1 MRSSRKTHAGRRHR
15 EKRGV
20 QTADRTTPERD
31 RLFEFEALERLHR
44 VTTMFLGGQPPK
56 VILEEILRSA
66 IAVTEAD
73 FGNIQML
80 DPKSEELEIVVHRG
94 FPQWWLDFWNHVSKG
109 TGVCGTALKRGER
122 VIVEDVAHSP
132 IFEGTPAGEI
142 QAKAGIRAVQ
152 STPLMSQR
160 GTMLGMI
167 STHFRQP
174 GRPSDRALGLLDL
187 LARLA
192 ADIIERTKAEEA
204 VRFSEARFAG
214 ILRISA
220 DAIISVDAAQRIT
233 LWNTGAEETFG
244 YTAEE
249 VIGTPLAR
257 LIPERLRE
265 AVAKGI
271 EQFASQDEVTRK
283 VSRPGM
289 PLHGLRKDGEE
300 FPVEGFVS
308 KLRTDGTLTLTAS
321 IRDVTQSRRMEAEQ
335 RVLAD
340 LGHALSS
347 TLDYESTLTNVVR
360 MAARELGE
368 LIGLYI
374 VERGDVRRVRAASRH
389 PTDSP
394 WFAEVPAESQ
404 RVVGAQHPARQ
415 VIAAAKPVLLDISPE
430 VLERFAIDPDH
441 RRALESA
448 RIRSVMGIPLCI
460 ADECFGALVIQS
472 SSRAYRPEDLRF
484 AEEVGHRTAL
494 FIKNA
499 RLHQI
504 AQRAIQDRDEV
515 LRIVA
520 HDLKNPLSTIVMEA
534 DLLRLNEHLED
545 HGPQDAADAITRAA
559 NRMTRL
565 VQDLLDVS
573 RMDSE
578 PLAVTQARLSASAV
592 VSDLAKLEEP
602 LASAAGLAFRSD
614 VAPDAGDVFADRD
627 RLLQALE
634 NLVSNAIRHTNR
646 GGRVTIGAK
655 RNADAVVFSVS
666 DTGSGIPKASLPHV
680 FDRFA
685 RQRHVDKGSTGLGLP
700 IVKGI
705 VEAHGGNVWAESKVG
720 AGSTFYFTIPTAR
733 AQRENA
739 PRAE

>member
-1 MRSSRKTHAGRRHR
+1 VAAR
-15 EKRGV
+15 E
-20 QTADRTTPERD
+20 TTERD
-31 RLFEFEALERLHR
+31 RLFELDALERLHR
-44 VTTMFLGGQPPK
+44 LTMMFLGGEPPK

-94 FPQWWLDFWNHVSKG
+94 FPQWWLDYWNHVSKG

-132 IFEGTPAGEI
+132 IFEGTPAAEI
-142 QAKAGIRAVQ
+142 QEKAGIRAVQ

-174 GRPSDRALGLLDL
+174 GRPSDHALALLDL

-204 VRFSEARFAG
+204 IRFSEARFSG
-214 ILRISA
+214 ILKISA
-220 DAIISVDAAQRIT
+220 DAIISVDEAQRIT
-233 LWNTGAEETFG
+233 LWNTGAEKTFG
-244 YTAEE
+244 YSADE

-257 LIPERLRE
+257 MIPERFRE
-265 AVAKGI
+265 AVATGI
-271 EQFASQDEVTRK
+271 KQFASQDDVTRK
-283 VSRPGM
+283 VGGRGI
-289 PLHGLRKDGEE
+289 PLYGLRKDGEE
-300 FPVEGFVS
+300 FPVEGSVS
-308 KLRTDGTLTLTAS
+308 KLRMDDTLTLTAS
-321 IRDVTQSRRMEAEQ
+321 IRDVTQSRRLEAEQ

-340 LGHALSS
+340 LGHVLSS
-347 TLDYESTLTNVVR
+347 TLDYESTLTNIVR
-360 MAARELGE
+360 LAARELGE
-368 LIGLYI
+368 LIALYI

-394 WFAEVPAESQ
+394 WFAEVPSENE
-404 RVVGAQHPARQ
+404 RIVGPEHPARQ
-415 VIAAAKPVLLDISPE
+415 VIVSGKPVLMEISPE
-430 VLERFAIDPDH
+430 VLQTLAIDPDH

-448 RIRSVMGIPLCI
+448 HIRSAMGIPLCI
-460 ADECFGALVIQS
+460 ADECLGALIIQS
-472 SSRAYRPEDLRF
+472 SRVYGPEDLRL
-484 AEEVGHRTAL
+484 AQEVGNRTAL
-494 FIKNA
+494 FVKNA

-504 AQRAIQDRDEV
+504 ARHAIQDRDDV

-534 DLLRLNEHLED
+534 DLLRLNEQLED
-545 HGPQDAADAITRAA
+545 HGPQDMADAITRAA

-573 RMDSE
+573 HMDSE
-578 PLAVTQARLSASAV
+578 PLDVTPAPLSASAV
-592 VSDLAKLEEP
+592 ISDLAKLQEP
-602 LASAAGLAFRSD
+602 LASAAGLDFRCD
-614 VAPDAGDVFADRD
+614 VATDAGDVFADRD

-634 NLVSNAIRHTNR
+634 NLVSNAIRHTPP
-646 GGRVTIGAK
+646 GGRVTVGAK
-655 RNADAVVFSVS
+655 RNADVVVFSVS
-666 DTGSGIPKASLPHV
+666 DTGSGIPADSLPYV

-685 RQRHVDKGSTGLGLP
+685 EKRHVDKGGTGLGLP

-705 VEAHGGNVWAESKVG
+705 VDAHGGNVWAESKVG
-720 AGSTFYFTIPTAR
+720 VGSTFYFSVPASASST
-733 AQRENA
+733 
-739 PRAE
+739 